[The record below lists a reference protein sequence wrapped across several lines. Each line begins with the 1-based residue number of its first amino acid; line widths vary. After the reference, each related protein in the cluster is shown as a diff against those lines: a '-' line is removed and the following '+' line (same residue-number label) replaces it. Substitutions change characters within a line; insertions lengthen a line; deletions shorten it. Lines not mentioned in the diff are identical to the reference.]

1 MCGSTRKAAYTLNG
15 TEILLHLLGGV
26 ALLLWGVRMVR
37 TGMTRAFGA
46 SLRHVLG
53 KAVENRFVGFGG
65 GLCVTMLLQSSTAT
79 SVLVSSFAARGII
92 ETGPAL
98 AVMLGADVGTALIAL
113 LLSFRISWPA
123 YLCLFLGVTG
133 FLGIE
138 NGRGRSI
145 ARVGIGL
152 GLVLL
157 ALQEI
162 VRAAAPLSSSP
173 AMAGLMGALVGAPL
187 VGFLLAA
194 LLTWLLH
201 SSLAIVLLI
210 ASLASS
216 GVVPLSLALAL
227 VLGAN
232 AGAGIVAAVMTAKA
246 PPAGRRAPLGNLLK
260 RAVTALLLLPFVGQI
275 LPLLQSLVP
284 FGLVVVTAHIA
295 FNVLLAAV
303 FLPLT
308 GPFDRLLAWLLP
320 DQPAMADPGA
330 ARFLEQDALDVPS
343 VALASAVR
351 ETLRVGEVIQSM
363 LEGVIEVLRS
373 DDQPLLKQVRD
384 QDDVVD
390 RLHEAIRTYLT
401 ELAQRELDRK
411 ESLRQ
416 VEILT
421 FVTNLEHVGDIVDK
435 NLMDLAAKKI
445 RNRIRFSPAGLE
457 EIEAFHA
464 EILRDMEL
472 AFAVFL
478 NSDPTDARRLFA
490 AKAKMRGLERRY
502 TESHLARLMAGRAD
516 TRDSS
521 SLHLDVMRDLK
532 RIHAHVVAVA
542 YPILERQGELASSRL
557 RVRDDHE
564 HALDEPQPT

>member
-1 MCGSTRKAAYTLNG
+1 LNG

-46 SLRHVLG
+46 GLRHFLG
-53 KAVENRFVGFGG
+53 GAARNRFVGFGA
-65 GLCVTMLLQSSTAT
+65 GLAVTMLLQSSTAT
-79 SVLVSSFAARGII
+79 SVLVSSFAARGIV

-113 LLSFRISWPA
+113 LLSLRISWLA
-123 YLCLFLGVTG
+123 FLFLFLGVAL
-133 FLGIE
+133 FLGTE
-138 NGRGRSI
+138 HARARNL

-162 VRAAAPLSSSP
+162 VAAAEPLGASP
-173 AMAGLMGALVGAPL
+173 VMAELMGALVDTPL

-201 SSLAIVLLI
+201 SSLAIVLLV
-210 ASLASS
+210 ASLAGT
-216 GVVPLSLALAL
+216 GVVPLPLALAL

-232 AGAGIVAAVMTAKA
+232 AGAGIVAAVMTAQA
-246 PPAGRRAPLGNLLK
+246 PPAGRRAPIGNLLK
-260 RAVTALLLLPFVGQI
+260 RAGTALLLLPFVGQI
-275 LPLLQSLVP
+275 LPLLQEIVP
-284 FGLVVVTAHIA
+284 SGLVTVAAHIG
-295 FNVLLAAV
+295 FNVLLALV

-308 GPFDRLLAWLLP
+308 GPFDRLLVWLMP
-320 DQPAMADPGA
+320 DQPAADDPGA
-330 ARFLEQDALDVPS
+330 ARFLEQDALDTPS

-363 LEGVIEVLRS
+363 LRGVIEVLRS
-373 DDQPLLKQVRD
+373 DDPRLLKQIRD

-390 RLHEAIRTYLT
+390 RLHEAIKTFLT
-401 ELAQRELDRK
+401 DLAQRELDRR
-411 ESLRQ
+411 EGGRQ

-421 FVTNLEHVGDIVDK
+421 FVTNLEHVGDIIDK

-445 RNRIRFSPAGLE
+445 RNKIQFSPAGLR

-464 EILRDMEL
+464 EIMRDMEL

-478 NSDPTDARRLFA
+478 TSEVEDARRLFA
-490 AKAKMRGLERRY
+490 SKSKMRSLERRY
-502 TESHLARLMAGRAD
+502 TESHLARLMTGRID

-532 RIHAHVVAVA
+532 RIHAHVVSVA

-557 RVRDDHE
+557 RARDEDE
-564 HALDEPQPT
+564 TVLDERLPT

>member
-1 MCGSTRKAAYTLNG
+1 MNG

-37 TGMTRAFGA
+37 TGMTLAFGA
-46 SLRHVLG
+46 ALRHFLG
-53 KAVENRFVGFGG
+53 GAARNRFVGFGA
-65 GLCVTMLLQSSTAT
+65 GLAVTMLLQSSTAT
-79 SVLVSSFAARGII
+79 SVLVSSFAARGIV

-113 LLSFRISWPA
+113 LLSLRISWLA
-123 YLCLFLGVTG
+123 FLFLFLGVTL
-133 FLGIE
+133 FLGTE
-138 NGRGRSI
+138 HARARNL

-162 VRAAAPLSSSP
+162 VAAAEPLGTSP
-173 AMAGLMGALVGAPL
+173 VMADLMGALVDTPL

-201 SSLAIVLLI
+201 SSLAIVLLV
-210 ASLASS
+210 ASLAGT
-216 GVVPLSLALAL
+216 GVVPLPLALAL

-232 AGAGIVAAVMTAKA
+232 AGAGIVAAVMTAQA
-246 PPAGRRAPLGNLLK
+246 PPAGRRAPIGNLLK
-260 RAVTALLLLPFVGQI
+260 RAGTALLLLPFVGQI
-275 LPLLQSLVP
+275 LPLLQAAVP
-284 FGLVVVTAHIA
+284 SGLVTVAAHIG
-295 FNVLLAAV
+295 FNILLALV

-308 GPFDRLLAWLLP
+308 GPFDRLLVWLMP
-320 DQPAMADPGA
+320 DQPAADDPGA
-330 ARFLEQDALDVPS
+330 ARFLEQDALDTPS

-363 LEGVIEVLRS
+363 LRGVIEVLRS
-373 DDQPLLKQVRD
+373 DDPRLLKQIRD

-390 RLHEAIRTYLT
+390 RLHEAIKTFLT
-401 ELAQRELDRK
+401 DLAQRELDRK
-411 ESLRQ
+411 EGGRQ

-421 FVTNLEHVGDIVDK
+421 FVTNLEHVGDIIDK

-445 RNRIRFSPAGLE
+445 RNRIQFSPAGLR

-464 EILRDMEL
+464 EIMRDMEL

-478 NSDPTDARRLFA
+478 TSDVEDARRLFA
-490 AKAKMRGLERRY
+490 SKSKMRSLERRY
-502 TESHLARLMAGRAD
+502 TESHLARLMTGRID

-532 RIHAHVVAVA
+532 RIHAHVVSVA

-557 RVRDDHE
+557 RARDE
-564 HALDEPQPT
+564 DETETDERLPT

>member
-1 MCGSTRKAAYTLNG
+1 LNG
-15 TEILLHLLGGV
+15 TEILLHLLGAV

-37 TGMTRAFGA
+37 TGMSRAFGA
-46 SLRHVLG
+46 GLRHFLG
-53 KAVENRFVGFGG
+53 RSVRNRLAAFAA
-65 GLCVTMLLQSSTAT
+65 GLGVTMLLQSSTAT
-79 SVLVSSFAARGII
+79 SVLVSSFAARGLM

-113 LLSFRISWPA
+113 LLSFRIAWLGS
-123 YLCLFLGVTG
+123 LFLMLGVAV
-133 FLGIE
+133 FLGTE
-138 NGRGRSI
+138 SGKARSL

-157 ALQEI
+157 SLQQI
-162 VRAAAPLSSSP
+162 VQAAEPLGASP
-173 AMAGLMGALVGAPL
+173 VMTQLMGALGDTPL

-210 ASLASS
+210 ASLATS
-216 GVVPLSLALAL
+216 GVVAPPLALAL

-232 AGAGIVAAVMTAKA
+232 AGAGIVATVMTTQA
-246 PPAGRRAPLGNLLK
+246 PAAGRRAPMGNLLK
-260 RAVTALLLLPFVGQI
+260 RAGTALVLLPFVPQL
-275 LPLLQSLVP
+275 LPLLEAALP
-284 FGLVVVTAHIA
+284 PGLLTVGAHIA
-295 FNVLLAAV
+295 FNLLLALI

-308 GPFDRLLAWLLP
+308 GPFDRLLVWLMP
-320 DQPAMADPGA
+320 DAPAGTDPA
-330 ARFLEQDALDVPS
+330 APRFLEQDALDTPS

-363 LEGVIEVLRS
+363 LRDVMTVLRT
-373 DDQPLLKQVRD
+373 DDARLLKQVRD

-390 RLHEAIRTYLT
+390 RLHESIKLYLT

-411 ESLRQ
+411 EGRRQ
-416 VEILT
+416 IEILT

-445 RNRIRFSPAGLE
+445 RQQLQFSPDGMA

-464 EILRDMEL
+464 EIMRDLEL

-478 NSDPTDARRLFA
+478 TSDLADARRLFA
-490 AKAKMRGLERRY
+490 AKAKMRELERRY
-502 TESHLARLMAGRAD
+502 TDSHLARLMTGRVD

-532 RIHAHVVAVA
+532 RIHAHIVSVA
-542 YPILERQGELASSRL
+542 YPILEREGELAASRL
-557 RVRDDHE
+557 RTE
-564 HALDEPQPT
+564 ADEAGSEASLPT

>member
-1 MCGSTRKAAYTLNG
+1 LNG
-15 TEILLHLLGGV
+15 TEILLHLLGAV

-37 TGMTRAFGA
+37 TGMSRAFGA
-46 SLRHVLG
+46 GLRHFLG
-53 KAVENRFVGFGG
+53 RSVRNRLAAFAA
-65 GLCVTMLLQSSTAT
+65 GLGVTMLLQSSTAT
-79 SVLVSSFAARGII
+79 SVLVSSFAARGLM

-113 LLSFRISWPA
+113 LLSFRIAWLGSLLLLLGVA
-123 YLCLFLGVTG
+123 VFLGT
-133 FLGIE
+133 E
-138 NGRGRSI
+138 NGRARSL

-157 ALQEI
+157 SLQQIVQAAL
-162 VRAAAPLSSSP
+162 PLGTSP
-173 AMAGLMGALVGAPL
+173 VMIQLMGALGDTPL

-210 ASLASS
+210 ASLATS
-216 GVVPLSLALAL
+216 GVVAPPLALAL

-232 AGAGIVAAVMTAKA
+232 AGAGIVAAVMTAQA
-246 PPAGRRAPLGNLLK
+246 PAAGRRAPMGNLLK
-260 RAVTALLLLPFVGQI
+260 RAGTALVLLPFVPQL
-275 LPLLQSLVP
+275 LPLLEAALP
-284 FGLVVVTAHIA
+284 PGLLTVGAHIA
-295 FNVLLAAV
+295 FNLLLALI

-308 GPFDRLLAWLLP
+308 GPFDRLLVWLMP
-320 DQPAMADPGA
+320 DDPVGTDPAAP
-330 ARFLEQDALDVPS
+330 RFLEQDALDTPS

-363 LEGVIEVLRS
+363 LRDAMTVLRT
-373 DDQPLLKQVRD
+373 DDARLLKQVRD

-390 RLHEAIRTYLT
+390 RLHESIKLYLT

-411 ESLRQ
+411 EGRRQ
-416 VEILT
+416 IEILT

-445 RNRIRFSPAGLE
+445 RQQMQFSPDGMG

-464 EILRDMEL
+464 EIMRDLEL

-478 NSDPTDARRLFA
+478 TSDLADARRLFA
-490 AKAKMRGLERRY
+490 AKAKMRELERRY
-502 TESHLARLMAGRAD
+502 TDSHLARLMTGRVD

-532 RIHAHVVAVA
+532 RIHAHIVSVA
-542 YPILERQGELASSRL
+542 YPILEREGELAASRL
-557 RVRDDHE
+557 RSE
-564 HALDEPQPT
+564 ADEADREVSLPT

>member
-1 MCGSTRKAAYTLNG
+1 MNG
-15 TEILLHLLGGV
+15 TEILLHLLGAV

-37 TGMTRAFGA
+37 TGMSRAFGA
-46 SLRHVLG
+46 GLRHFLG
-53 KAVENRFVGFGG
+53 RSVRNRLAAFAA
-65 GLCVTMLLQSSTAT
+65 GLGVTMLLQSSTAT
-79 SVLVSSFAARGII
+79 SVLVSSFAARGLM

-113 LLSFRISWPA
+113 LLSFRIAWLGS
-123 YLCLFLGVTG
+123 LFLLLGVAV
-133 FLGIE
+133 FLGTE
-138 NGRGRSI
+138 SAKARSL

-157 ALQEI
+157 SLQQI
-162 VRAAAPLSSSP
+162 VQAAAPLGTSP
-173 AMAGLMGALVGAPL
+173 VMIELMGALGDTPL

-210 ASLASS
+210 ASLAAS
-216 GVVPLSLALAL
+216 GVVAPPLALAL

-232 AGAGIVAAVMTAKA
+232 AGAGIVAAVMTAQA
-246 PPAGRRAPLGNLLK
+246 PAAGRRAPMGNLIK
-260 RAVTALLLLPFVGQI
+260 RAGTALALLPFIPQL
-275 LPLLQSLVP
+275 LPLLEAALPS
-284 FGLVVVTAHIA
+284 GLLTVGAHIG
-295 FNVLLAAV
+295 FNLLLALI

-308 GPFDRLLAWLLP
+308 GPFDRLLVWLMP
-320 DQPAMADPGA
+320 DDPAGTDPA
-330 ARFLEQDALDVPS
+330 TPRFLEQDALDTPS

-363 LEGVIEVLRS
+363 LRDVMTVLRT
-373 DDQPLLKQVRD
+373 DDARLLRQVRD

-390 RLHEAIRTYLT
+390 RLHESIKHYLT

-411 ESLRQ
+411 ESRRQ
-416 VEILT
+416 IEILT

-435 NLMDLAAKKI
+435 NLMELAAKKI
-445 RNRIRFSPAGLE
+445 RLQVQFSPDGMA

-464 EILRDMEL
+464 EILRDLEL

-478 NSDPTDARRLFA
+478 TSDLADARRLFA
-490 AKAKMRGLERRY
+490 AKAKMRELERRY
-502 TESHLARLMAGRAD
+502 TDSHLARLMTGRVD

-532 RIHAHVVAVA
+532 RIHAHIVSVA
-542 YPILERQGELASSRL
+542 YPILEREGELAASRL
-557 RVRDDHE
+557 RSEADEAGHE
-564 HALDEPQPT
+564 ASLPT

>member
-1 MCGSTRKAAYTLNG
+1 MNG

-46 SLRHVLG
+46 GLRRFLG
-53 KAVENRFVGFGG
+53 GAVRNRFVGFGA
-65 GLCVTMLLQSSTAT
+65 GLAVTMLLQSSTAT
-79 SVLVSSFAARGII
+79 SVLISSFAARGIV

-113 LLSFRISWPA
+113 LLSFQISWLA
-123 YLCLFLGVTG
+123 FLFLFLGVAV
-133 FLGIE
+133 FLGTE
-138 NGRGRSI
+138 NGRARNL

-157 ALQEI
+157 ALQQI
-162 VRAAAPLSSSP
+162 VGAAEPLGASP
-173 AMAGLMGALVGAPL
+173 VMAELMGALVDTPL

-194 LLTWLLH
+194 LLTWLVH
-201 SSLAIVLLI
+201 SSLAIVLLV
-210 ASLASS
+210 ASLAAT
-216 GVVPLSLALAL
+216 GVVPLELALAL

-232 AGAGIVAAVMTAKA
+232 AGAGIVAAVMTAHA
-246 PPAGRRAPLGNLLK
+246 PPAGRRAPIGNLLK
-260 RAVTALLLLPFVGQI
+260 RGGTALLLLPFVGQI
-275 LPLLQSLVP
+275 LPLLQEAVP
-284 FGLVVVTAHIA
+284 FDLVTVAGHIG
-295 FNVLLAAV
+295 FNVLLALI

-308 GPFDRLLAWLLP
+308 GPFDRLLLWLMP
-320 DQPAMADPGA
+320 DQPATDDPGA
-330 ARFLEQDALDVPS
+330 ARFLEQDALDSPS

-351 ETLRVGEVIQSM
+351 ETLRIGEVIQSM
-363 LEGVIEVLRS
+363 LRGVIDVLRS
-373 DDQPLLKQVRD
+373 DDPRLLKQIRD

-390 RLHEAIRTYLT
+390 RLHEAIKTFLT
-401 ELAQRELDRK
+401 DLAQRELDRK
-411 ESLRQ
+411 ESERQ
-416 VEILT
+416 VEVLT
-421 FVTNLEHVGDIVDK
+421 FVTNLEHVGDIIDK

-445 RNRIRFSPAGLE
+445 RNKIQFSPAGLQ

-464 EILRDMEL
+464 EILRDLEL

-478 NSDPTDARRLFA
+478 TSDVEDARRLFA
-490 AKAKMRGLERRY
+490 AKSKMRGLERRY
-502 TESHLARLMAGRAD
+502 TESHLARLMTGRAD

-532 RIHAHVVAVA
+532 RIHAHVVSVA

-557 RVRDDHE
+557 RARDE
-564 HALDEPQPT
+564 DETEADERLAT